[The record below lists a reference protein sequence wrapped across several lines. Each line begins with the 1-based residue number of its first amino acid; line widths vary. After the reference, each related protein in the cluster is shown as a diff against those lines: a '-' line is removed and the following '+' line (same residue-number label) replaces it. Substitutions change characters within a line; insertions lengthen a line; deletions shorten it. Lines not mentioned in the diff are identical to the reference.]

1 VSEANG
7 GLRIAARDPGGGD
20 WMPPEELTRADA
32 DRFRRA
38 GWVVI
43 DHPGQGLRSQLTRI
57 HALDPTVQVIVLAA
71 PEERA
76 EAERTLLF
84 TPGVGEVWIAG
95 PDEAD
100 GEMLSRAA
108 DVTRRRRGFR
118 RTRATLQAGLRRMGP
133 TKSERA
139 QVSDAFLAAL
149 LEVVPDPVLSLAVD
163 GRVVSANPATGRLV
177 GQPVEELEGKLLAD
191 LLEVHDPAELER
203 LLELGAESAAS
214 GELLFRDGAGNPGV
228 AEVTVTPVRA
238 TKHEIRCVVLHD
250 VTEER
255 RIQGEL
261 ARQAEALEDQAAELE
276 EQAAEQEATNLEL
289 QERTEELEQAMD
301 SRGRFY
307 AAMSHELRTPLNAI
321 IGYNALVLDGVMGE
335 LPEKM
340 ESPLKRSQRAA
351 HHLLELVNDVL
362 DLAKIEAGRVEIN
375 LDPVS
380 FPEIVEELV
389 DTVGPLAREHGSTIQ
404 IQRSGRAPP
413 GHLRSAPRAADP
425 PQPALQRHQVR
436 RGRAGPG
443 MLEACDPTAAC
454 TWRSRTAAS
463 ASPPTAWN
471 PSSRS
476 SPSSTSGAAAPGSAS
491 PSHGGSRWR
500 WGGGWRWSRRWAWGA
515 PSGWT
520 CRQRHPPRRAPE
532 PATPQP
538 SLAFPALP
546 RIAST
551 SPDWEDS
558 DPQHPSTPWPR
569 DTDEKTAGAAVLA
582 ILAFAA
588 CTSPAP
594 AQDEVHTSEE
604 HDFRVVTVASGL
616 QNPWGLAFLPGGDIL
631 VTERPGRIRLITDG
645 ELRRAPVAGAP
656 TAVAGGQGGML
667 DIALHPEFEANG
679 LVYIAYSK
687 EVEGGRT
694 TAVARARWT
703 GDALEGTEDVFVA
716 DALGGG
722 RHYGSRIAFDPAGYM
737 YVTVGDRGEMN
748 RAQDLSDHAGT
759 TIRLHDDGRV
769 PADNPFVGRRRRPR
783 RDLHLREPQRAGDGD
798 PPGDGRRL
806 AERARAAGWRRD
818 QPDRA
823 GLNYGW
829 PVITHGIG
837 YRGETIAQDT
847 ARAGMEQPVLHWTP
861 SIAVSGM
868 TFYSGD
874 RFPAWRGN
882 LFNGALRQA
891 HLRRVVLEGDRI
903 VHQEELLADLGQ
915 RIREVKEGPDGYL
928 YLLTDERQGAVLR
941 LEPVD

>member
-20 WMPPEELTRADA
+20 WMPPEELARAEA

-43 DHPGQGLRSQLTRI
+43 DHPGKGLRTQLTRI
-57 HALDPTVQVIVLAA
+57 HALDPTVQVIVLAD

-100 GEMLSRAA
+100 REMLSRAA

-289 QERTEELEQAMD
+289 QERTEELEEAMD

-340 ESPLKRSQRAA
+340 ESPLQRSQRAA

-404 IQRSGRAPP
+404 ISGPDEPHRVTSDPRRVRQILLNLLSNAIKFGEGEPVQVCWRPATHGGVHVEVADRGIGIASDSLESIFEEFTQFDERSG
-413 GHLRSAPRAADP
+413 GTGLG
-425 PQPALQRHQVR
+425 L
-436 RGRAGPG
+436 
-443 MLEACDPTAAC
+443 TI
-454 TWRSRTAAS
+454 
-463 ASPPTAWN
+463 
-471 PSSRS
+471 
-476 SPSSTSGAAAPGSAS
+476 
-491 PSHGGSRWR
+491 
-500 WGGGWRWSRRWAWGA
+500 SRR
-515 PSGWT
+515 
-520 CRQRHPPRRAPE
+520 
-532 PATPQP
+532 
-538 SLAFPALP
+538 LAL
-546 RIAST
+546 
-551 SPDWEDS
+551 
-558 DPQHPSTPWPR
+558 
-569 DTDEKTAGAAVLA
+569 
-582 ILAFAA
+582 
-588 CTSPAP
+588 
-594 AQDEVHTSEE
+594 
-604 HDFRVVTVASGL
+604 
-616 QNPWGLAFLPGGDIL
+616 
-631 VTERPGRIRLITDG
+631 
-645 ELRRAPVAGAP
+645 
-656 TAVAGGQGGML
+656 
-667 DIALHPEFEANG
+667 
-679 LVYIAYSK
+679 
-687 EVEGGRT
+687 
-694 TAVARARWT
+694 
-703 GDALEGTEDVFVA
+703 
-716 DALGGG
+716 ALGG
-722 RHYGSRIAFDPAGYM
+722 
-737 YVTVGDRGEMN
+737 
-748 RAQDLSDHAGT
+748 
-759 TIRLHDDGRV
+759 
-769 PADNPFVGRRRRPR
+769 
-783 RDLHLREPQRAGDGD
+783 
-798 PPGDGRRL
+798 
-806 AERARAAGWRRD
+806 
-818 QPDRA
+818 
-823 GLNYGW
+823 
-829 PVITHGIG
+829 
-837 YRGETIAQDT
+837 
-847 ARAGMEQPVLHWTP
+847 
-861 SIAVSGM
+861 
-868 TFYSGD
+868 
-874 RFPAWRGN
+874 
-882 LFNGALRQA
+882 
-891 HLRRVVLEGDRI
+891 
-903 VHQEELLADLGQ
+903 
-915 RIREVKEGPDGYL
+915 
-928 YLLTDERQGAVLR
+928 R
-941 LEPVD
+941 LEVESEVGVGSTFRLDLPAEAPTPASP